1 MIRLLPWLALVR
13 FALVLSLG
21 WLSAPTLASASTS
34 SGQAAIATAHPMAT
48 AAGREVLEAG
58 GNAFD
63 AAVAITAALAVVEP
77 YSSGLG
83 GGGFYLLHEAA
94 SGRDLMLDAR
104 ERAPGQASR
113 DMYLDEE
120 GNPQPDLSVDGALAA
135 GIPGIPAALDHL
147 AAGYGQLPLTA
158 SLDPAIRAARDGF
171 EVTEMYRRLAGFR
184 EELLANDPGSR
195 TIFLDDGELPA
206 LGHVIRQP
214 DLAEALERI
223 ALEGRDGFYQGDL
236 AGRLVDGVRKVGG
249 IWCRSDLAGYRVV
262 EREPVVSRFRGF
274 EVVSAAPPSSGGVAI
289 AQILNTYGA
298 LGRRAGDL
306 DDLSVIGLHYRV
318 EAMRRAYR
326 DRAEYLG
333 DPDYVDMP
341 LERLTGADYAAGLA
355 VGISPTDATPSASLA
370 PMFTGPEGPHTT
382 HFSVMDAQGNYV
394 AATLSIN
401 YPFGAGVTVPGT
413 GVLLNDEMDDF
424 SQKPGEPNVY
434 GLIGAE
440 ANAIVPGKRPLSSM
454 SPTFVRSDDLV
465 GVLGTPGGSR
475 IITMVL
481 GGVLAATSG
490 ESVDQWVTAPR
501 IHHQYL
507 PDRIEVEPGLLD
519 EDQRTELELMGH
531 RIEVNDGFGNMQ
543 AVAWWRGENRLE
555 AASDPRGEGEAVV
568 LTLGTP

>member
-1 MIRLLPWLALVR
+1 MNALRRLAIVLVLLPWGLVQ
-13 FALVLSLG
+13 
-21 WLSAPTLASASTS
+21 ASATS
-34 SGQAAIATAHPMAT
+34 PGQAAVATAHPMAT

-83 GGGFYLLHEAA
+83 GGGFYLLHDAA
-94 SGRDLMLDAR
+94 SGRDVMLDAR
-104 ERAPGQASR
+104 ERAPGQATR
-113 DMYLDEE
+113 DMYLDDE
-120 GNPQPDLSVDGALAA
+120 GNPQPDRSVDGALAA

-147 AAGYGQLPLTA
+147 AADYGALPLTTT
-158 SLDPAIRAARDGF
+158 LDPAIRAAREGF

-184 EELLANDPGSR
+184 EEVLAADPGSR
-195 TIFLDDGELPA
+195 SIFLDGGKLPEI
-206 LGHVIRQP
+206 GHVIRQP
-214 DLAEALERI
+214 DLAETLERI
-223 ALEGRDGFYQGDL
+223 AIEGRDGFYQGEL
-236 AGRLVDGVRKVGG
+236 AGRLVDGVRKAGG

-262 EREPVVSRFRGF
+262 EREPVISRFRGF

-289 AQILNTYGA
+289 AQMLNTYDA
-298 LGRRAGDL
+298 LARRAGEL
-306 DDLSVIGLHYRV
+306 DDLSVLGLHYRV

-341 LERLTGADYAAGLA
+341 IERLTSDDYAAGLA
-355 VGISPTDATPSASLA
+355 VGISPTDATPSSSLA
-370 PMFTGPEGPHTT
+370 PVVTEPEGPHTT
-382 HFSVMDAQGNYV
+382 HFSVMDADGNYV

-424 SQKPGEPNVY
+424 SQKPGVPNVY
-434 GLIGAE
+434 GLVGAE
-440 ANAIVPGKRPLSSM
+440 ANAVQPGKRPLSSM

-481 GGVLAATSG
+481 GGVLAATRG
-490 ESVDQWVTAPR
+490 EPLDDWVTGPR

-507 PDRIEVEPGLLD
+507 PDRIEVEPGLLSD
-519 EDQRTELELMGH
+519 EQRAELELMGH

-543 AVAWWRGENRLE
+543 AVAWWRDDGRLE
-555 AASDPRGEGEAVV
+555 AASDPRGEGRAAVFAPEA
-568 LTLGTP
+568 P

>member
-1 MIRLLPWLALVR
+1 MTGLLPRLAL
-13 FALVLSLG
+13 ALVLSLG
-21 WLSAPTLASASTS
+21 WLSASLSASASP
-34 SGQAAIATAHPMAT
+34 GQAAIATAHPTAT

-83 GGGFYLLHEAA
+83 GGGFYLLHEVA
-94 SGRDLMLDAR
+94 SGRDVMLDAR

-113 DMYLDEE
+113 EMYLDDQ
-120 GNPQPDLSVDGALAA
+120 GNPQPDLSIDGALAA

-147 AAGYGQLPLTA
+147 AADYGVLPLSS
-158 SLDPAIRAARDGF
+158 SLDPAIRAARSGF

-184 EELLANDPGSR
+184 EEVLASDPGSR

-214 DLAEALERI
+214 DLAETLERI
-223 ALEGRDGFYQGDL
+223 ALEGRDGFYQGEL
-236 AGRLVDGVRKVGG
+236 AGRLVDGARKAGG
-249 IWCRSDLAGYRVV
+249 IWCRSDMAGYRVI

-298 LGRRAGDL
+298 LERRAGDL
-306 DDLSVIGLHYRV
+306 DDLSVLGLHYRV

-341 LERLTGADYAAGLA
+341 IERLTGDDYAAGLA
-355 VGISPTDATPSASLA
+355 AGISPTEATASSALA
-370 PMFTGPEGPHTT
+370 PVVTEPEGPHTT
-382 HFSVMDAQGNYV
+382 HFSVMDAEGNYV

-401 YPFGAGVTVPGT
+401 YPFGAGMTVPGT

-424 SQKPGEPNVY
+424 SQKPGVPNVY
-434 GLIGAE
+434 GLVGAE
-440 ANAIVPGKRPLSSM
+440 ANAIAPGKRPLSSM
-454 SPTFVRSDDLV
+454 SPTFVRSQDLV

-481 GGVLAATSG
+481 GGVLAATRG
-490 ESVDQWVTAPR
+490 EPVDEWVAGPR

-507 PDRIEVEPGLLD
+507 PDRIEVEPGLLTG
-519 EDQRTELELMGH
+519 EQRAELELMGH
-531 RIEVNDGFGNMQ
+531 RVEVNDGFGNMQ
-543 AVAWWRGENRLE
+543 AVAWWREGGRLE
-555 AASDPRGEGEAVV
+555 AASDPRGEGRADVFA
-568 LTLGTP
+568 PRAP

>member
-1 MIRLLPWLALVR
+1 MNILRR
-13 FALVLSLG
+13 IALVLVLLPVG
-21 WLSAPTLASASTS
+21 LVQAAPTAP
-34 SGQAAIATAHPMAT
+34 GQAAIATAHPMAT

-63 AAVAITAALAVVEP
+63 AAVAITATLAVVEP

-83 GGGFYLLHEAA
+83 GGGFYLLHDAA
-94 SGRDLMLDAR
+94 SGRDVMLDAR

-113 DMYLDEE
+113 DMYLDDE
-120 GNPQPDLSVDGALAA
+120 GNPQPDLSVDGPLAA

-147 AAGYGQLPLTA
+147 AEEFGRLPLSTT
-158 SLDPAIRAARDGF
+158 LDPAIRAARDGF
-171 EVTEMYRRLAGFR
+171 QVTEMYRRLAGFR
-184 EELLANDPGSR
+184 EELLADDPGSR
-195 TIFLDDGELPA
+195 TIFLDEGKLPA

-214 DLAEALERI
+214 DLAETLERI
-223 ALEGRDGFYQGDL
+223 AIEGRDGFYQGEL
-236 AGRLVDGVRKVGG
+236 AGRLVDGVRKAGG

-289 AQILNTYGA
+289 AQILNTYGV
-298 LGRRAGDL
+298 LERRAGEL
-306 DDLSVIGLHYRV
+306 DDLSVLGLHYRV

-341 LERLTGADYAAGLA
+341 LERLTSDHYAAGLA
-355 VGISPTDATPSASLA
+355 VGISPTDATRSASLA
-370 PMFTGPEGPHTT
+370 PVVTEPEGPHTT
-382 HFSVMDAQGNYV
+382 HFSVMDGEGNYV

-424 SQKPGEPNVY
+424 SQKPGVPNVY
-434 GLIGAE
+434 GLVGAE
-440 ANAIVPGKRPLSSM
+440 ANAVQPGKRPLSSM
-454 SPTFVRSDDLV
+454 SPTFVRSDELV

-481 GGVLAATSG
+481 GGVLAATRG
-490 ESVDQWVTAPR
+490 EPVDQWVAGPR

-519 EDQRTELELMGH
+519 ADQRAELELMGH

-543 AVAWWRGENRLE
+543 AVAWWREDGRLE
-555 AASDPRGEGEAVV
+555 AASDPRGEGQAAVFA
-568 LTLGTP
+568 PKAP

>member
-1 MIRLLPWLALVR
+1 MNALRRLALV
-13 FALVLSLG
+13 LVLLPG
-21 WLSAPTLASASTS
+21 AFVPVAVAAP
-34 SGQAAIATAHPMAT
+34 GQAAIATAHPMAT

-63 AAVAITAALAVVEP
+63 AAVAITATLAVVEP
-77 YSSGLG
+77 YGSGLG
-83 GGGFYLLHEAA
+83 GGGFYLLHEAET
-94 SGRDLMLDAR
+94 GRDVMLDAR
-104 ERAPGQASR
+104 ERAPGQATR
-113 DMYLDEE
+113 DMYLDEDGE
-120 GNPQPDLSVDGALAA
+120 PQPDLSVDGALAA

-147 AAGYGQLPLTA
+147 AADYGRLSLST

-184 EELLANDPGSR
+184 EEVLADDPGSR
-195 TIFLDDGELPA
+195 SIFLDDGELPA
-206 LGHVIRQP
+206 LGHRIRQP
-214 DLAEALERI
+214 DLAETLERL
-223 ALEGRDGFYQGDL
+223 ALEGRDGFYQGEL
-236 AGRLVDGVRKVGG
+236 AGKLVDGVRKVGG
-249 IWCRSDLAGYRVV
+249 IWCRSDLAGYRVI
-262 EREPVVSRFRGF
+262 EREPVISRFRGF

-289 AQILNTYGA
+289 AQILNTYGE
-298 LGRRAGDL
+298 LERRSGDL
-306 DDLSVIGLHYRV
+306 DDLSVLGLHYRV

-333 DPDYVDMP
+333 DPGYVDMP
-341 LERLTGADYAAGLA
+341 LERLTSDHYAAGLA
-355 VGISPTDATPSASLA
+355 AGISPTDATPSSALA
-370 PMFTGPEGPHTT
+370 PVVTEPEGPHTT
-382 HFSVMDAQGNYV
+382 HFSVMDADGNYV

-434 GLIGAE
+434 GLVGAE
-440 ANAIVPGKRPLSSM
+440 ANAIAPGKRPLSSM

-481 GGVLAATSG
+481 GGVLAATRG
-490 ESVDQWVTAPR
+490 EPVDEWVAGPR

-507 PDRIEVEPGLLD
+507 PDRIEVEADLLD
-519 EDQRTELELMGH
+519 EDQRAELELMGH
-531 RIEVNDGFGNMQ
+531 RVEEKDDFGNMQ
-543 AVAWWRGENRLE
+543 AVAWWRGDGRLE

-568 LTLGTP
+568 FSIESP

>member
-1 MIRLLPWLALVR
+1 MIGLLPRLAL
-13 FALVLSLG
+13 ALVLSLG
-21 WLSAPTLASASTS
+21 WLSASPSTWASTS
-34 SGQAAIATAHPMAT
+34 PGQAAIATAHPVAT

-83 GGGFYLLHEAA
+83 GGGFYLLHEAE
-94 SGRDLMLDAR
+94 SGRDVMLDAR

-113 DMYLDEE
+113 DMYLDEA
-120 GNPQPDLSVDGALAA
+120 GNPQPKLSVDGALAA

-147 AAGYGQLPLTA
+147 ADDYGHLPLTA
-158 SLDPAIRAARDGF
+158 TLDPAIRAARDGF

-184 EELLANDPGSR
+184 EALLAADPGSR
-195 TIFLDDGELPA
+195 SIFLDDGTLPA

-214 DLAEALERI
+214 NLADTLERI

-236 AGRLVDGVRKVGG
+236 AGQLVDGVRKAGG
-249 IWCRSDLAGYRVV
+249 VWCRSDLAGYRVV

-298 LGRRAGDL
+298 LERRAGEL
-306 DDLSVIGLHYRV
+306 DDLSVLGLHYRV

-326 DRAEYLG
+326 DRAEHLG

-341 LERLTGADYAAGLA
+341 IERLTGADYAAGLV
-355 VGISPTDATPSASLA
+355 VGISPTDATRSASLA
-370 PMFTGPEGPHTT
+370 PVVTEAEGPHTT
-382 HFSVMDAQGNYV
+382 HFSVMDGEGNYV

-424 SQKPGEPNVY
+424 SQKPGVPNVY
-434 GLIGAE
+434 GLVGAE

-454 SPTFVRSDDLV
+454 SPTFVRNDELV

-481 GGVLAATSG
+481 GGVLAATRG
-490 ESVDQWVTAPR
+490 ESVDEWVAGPR

-507 PDRIEVEPGLLD
+507 PDRIEVEPGLLND
-519 EDQRTELELMGH
+519 AQRTELELMGH
-531 RIEVNDGFGNMQ
+531 RIEINDGFGNMQ
-543 AVAWWRGENRLE
+543 AVAWRTKGNRLE
-555 AASDPRGEGEAVV
+555 AASDPRGEGRAIVFAPEA
-568 LTLGTP
+568 P

>member
-1 MIRLLPWLALVR
+1 MRSLRWLVLVLTFLPGALVQV
-13 FALVLSLG
+13 ATA
-21 WLSAPTLASASTS
+21 AP
-34 SGQAAIATAHPMAT
+34 GQAAIATAHPEAT

-83 GGGFYLLHEAA
+83 GGGFYLLHEAE
-94 SGRDLMLDAR
+94 SGRDVMLDAR
-104 ERAPGQASR
+104 ERAPGEASR
-113 DMYLDEE
+113 DMYLDDE
-120 GNPQPDLSVDGALAA
+120 GNPQLDLSVDGALAA

-147 AAGYGQLPLTA
+147 SVDYGALPLSTT
-158 SLDPAIRAARDGF
+158 LDPAIRAAREGF
-171 EVTEMYRRLAGFR
+171 AVTEMYRRLAGFR
-184 EELLANDPGSR
+184 EDVLAADPGSR
-195 TIFLDDGELPA
+195 TIFLDEGELPA
-206 LGHVIRQP
+206 LGYVIRQP
-214 DLAEALERI
+214 DLAGTLERI
-223 ALEGRDGFYQGDL
+223 ALEGRDGFYQGEL
-236 AGRLVDGVRKVGG
+236 AGRLVDGVRKAGG
-249 IWCRSDLAGYRVV
+249 IWCRSDMAGYRVV

-289 AQILNTYGA
+289 AQILNTYGG
-298 LGRRAGDL
+298 LERRAGEL
-306 DDLSVIGLHYRV
+306 GDLSVLGLHYRV

-333 DPDYVDMP
+333 DPDYVDIP
-341 LERLTGADYAAGLA
+341 IERLTSDDYAAGLA

-370 PMFTGPEGPHTT
+370 PVVTEPEGPHTT

-424 SQKPGEPNVY
+424 SQKPGVPNVY
-434 GLIGAE
+434 GLVGAE
-440 ANAIVPGKRPLSSM
+440 ANAIAPGKRPLSSM
-454 SPTFVRSDDLV
+454 SPTFVRSEDLV

-481 GGVLAATSG
+481 GGVLAATRG
-490 ESVDQWVTAPR
+490 EPVDEWVAGPR

-507 PDRIEVEPGLLD
+507 PDRIEVEPDLLND
-519 EDQRTELELMGH
+519 EQRAELELMGH
-531 RIEVNDGFGNMQ
+531 RIEVNEGFGNMQ
-543 AVAWWRGENRLE
+543 AVAWWRKDGRLE
-555 AASDPRGEGEAVV
+555 AASDPRGEGQAAVFA
-568 LTLGTP
+568 PKAP

>member
-1 MIRLLPWLALVR
+1 MNVPMSRVARLARWALAFVLVLPWA
-13 FALVLSLG
+13 A
-21 WLSAPTLASASTS
+21 ASAGP
-34 SGQAAIATAHPMAT
+34 GQAAIATAHPAAT

-83 GGGFYLLHEAA
+83 GGGFYLLHDAET
-94 SGRDLMLDAR
+94 GRDVMLDAR

-113 DMYLDEE
+113 DMYLDAD
-120 GNPQPDLSVDGALAA
+120 GNPQPRLSVDGALAA

-147 AAGYGQLPLTA
+147 AADYGALPLTV
-158 SLDPAIRAARDGF
+158 SLDPAIRAAREGF
-171 EVTEMYRRLAGFR
+171 AVTEMYRDLAGFR
-184 EELLANDPGSR
+184 QEVMAADPVSR
-195 TIFLDDGELPA
+195 TLFLDDGEVPE
-206 LGHVIRQP
+206 LGHLIRQP
-214 DLAEALERI
+214 DLAETLERI
-223 ALEGRDGFYQGDL
+223 AIEGRDGFYQGEL
-236 AGRLVDGVRKVGG
+236 AGRLVDGVRKAGG

-262 EREPVVSRFRGF
+262 EREPVIGRFRGF

-289 AQILNTYGA
+289 AQILNTYDRVE
-298 LGRRAGDL
+298 RRAGPLEDA
-306 DDLSVIGLHYRV
+306 SVTGLHYRI
-318 EAMRRAYR
+318 ESMRRAYR

-333 DPDYVDMP
+333 DPDYVDVP
-341 LERLTGADYAAGLA
+341 VERLTGTDYAAGLA
-355 VGISPTDATPSASLA
+355 VGISPTEATPSAALA
-370 PMFTGPEGPHTT
+370 PVVTEPEGPHTT

-401 YPFGAGVTVPGT
+401 YPFGAAVTVPGT

-424 SQKPGEPNVY
+424 SQKPGVPNVY

-454 SPTFVRSDDLV
+454 SPTFVRNDQLV

-481 GGVLAATSG
+481 GGVLAATRG
-490 ESVDQWVTAPR
+490 EPVADWVAEPR

-507 PDRIEVEPGLLD
+507 PDRVEVEPDRLT
-519 EDQRTELELMGH
+519 EAQRTELEGMGH
-531 RIEVNDGFGNMQ
+531 RIESNDGFGNMQ
-543 AVAWWRGENRLE
+543 AVAWWREDNRLE
-555 AASDPRGEGEAVV
+555 AASDPRGEGEAIVFRAER
-568 LTLGTP
+568 

>member
-1 MIRLLPWLALVR
+1 MTGLLPRLAL
-13 FALVLSLG
+13 ALALSLG
-21 WLSAPTLASASTS
+21 WLSASASP
-34 SGQAAIATAHPMAT
+34 GQAAIATAHPMAT

-83 GGGFYLLHEAA
+83 GGGFYLLHDAA
-94 SGRDLMLDAR
+94 SGRDVMLDAR

-113 DMYLDEE
+113 DMYLDDE
-120 GNPQPDLSVDGALAA
+120 GNPQPDLSVDGPLAA

-147 AAGYGQLPLTA
+147 AADYGALPLSTT
-158 SLDPAIRAARDGF
+158 LDPAIHAARDGF
-171 EVTEMYRRLAGFR
+171 AVTEMYRRLAGFR

-195 TIFLDDGELPA
+195 SIFLDHGKLPA

-214 DLAEALERI
+214 DLAETLERI
-223 ALEGRDGFYQGDL
+223 AVEGRDGFYQGEL
-236 AGRLVDGVRKVGG
+236 AGRLVDGVRKAGG

-262 EREPVVSRFRGF
+262 EREPVVSHFRGF

-289 AQILNTYGA
+289 AQVLNTYGA
-298 LGRRAGDL
+298 LERRAGEL
-306 DDLSVIGLHYRV
+306 DDLSVLGLHYRV

-341 LERLTGADYAAGLA
+341 IERLTGDDYAAGLA
-355 VGISPTDATPSASLA
+355 VGISPTDATPSSALA
-370 PMFTGPEGPHTT
+370 PVVTEPEGPHTT
-382 HFSVMDAQGNYV
+382 HFSVMDGEGNYV

-401 YPFGAGVTVPGT
+401 YPFGAAVTVPGT

-424 SQKPGEPNVY
+424 SQKPGVPNVY
-434 GLIGAE
+434 GLVGAE
-440 ANAIVPGKRPLSSM
+440 ANAIAPGKRPLSSM
-454 SPTFVRSDDLV
+454 SPTFVRSEDLV

-481 GGVLAATSG
+481 GGVLAATRG
-490 ESVDQWVTAPR
+490 EPVDDWVTGPR

-507 PDRIEVEPGLLD
+507 PDRIEVEPDLLTD
-519 EDQRTELELMGH
+519 EQRAELELMGH

-543 AVAWWRGENRLE
+543 AVAWWRDDGRLE

-568 LTLGTP
+568 FAAEAP